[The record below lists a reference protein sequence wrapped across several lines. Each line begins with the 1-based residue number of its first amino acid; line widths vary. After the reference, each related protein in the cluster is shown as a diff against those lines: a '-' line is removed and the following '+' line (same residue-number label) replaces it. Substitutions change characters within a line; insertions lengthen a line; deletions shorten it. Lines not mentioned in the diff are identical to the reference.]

1 MTDGLIAYAVATV
14 ATIALMLWGARFIPE
29 GYQDEKEGFKYGR
42 PPAED
47 DQ

>member
-14 ATIALMLWGARFIPE
+14 AAIALMLWGARFIPE
-29 GYQDEKEGFKYGR
+29 GYQDENGFHLGR
-42 PPAED
+42 PPAEG